1 MSDSDFL
8 TAFGARNQ
16 RTEPL
21 LKWPGGKRWRAG
33 QLSVVCRAEL
43 TGTYIEPFLGGAAV
57 FVELQPRAA
66 ILSDIN
72 RPLIETLRTIRDA
85 GELVLAAI
93 WRFSNTRDCYVRVR
107 ASNPRDPVGA
117 AARFIYLNRTCWGGV
132 YRLNRRGQF
141 NVPFGGSGRV
151 ICRRKALLEFSELF
165 QRARLKCSD
174 FESRMARAR
183 HGDVIYADPP
193 YTTLGEN
200 NGFLRYNERLFSW
213 PDQQRLACV
222 ARSAAKRG
230 AFVAV
235 SGLWHT
241 GLLSLY
247 RGWWVCKVNRP
258 VCVSRRI
265 ESRRRVSEA
274 IFFSRRPKQVPE
286 KFSEIAK
293 IGYGIVE

>member
-1 MSDSDFL
+1 MPL
-8 TAFGARNQ
+8 TASGTHKQ

-21 LKWPGGKRWRAG
+21 LKWPGGKRWLAAP
-33 QLSVVCRAEL
+33 LKVVCDAEL
-43 TGTYIEPFLGGAAV
+43 SGTYIEPFLGGAAM

-72 RPLIETLRTIRDA
+72 RALIETLRTIRDA
-85 GELVLAAI
+85 GEIVLTAV
-93 WRFSNTRDCYVRVR
+93 WRLSNTRDCYVRVR

-117 AARFIYLNRTCWGGV
+117 AARFVYLNRTCWGGV

-151 ICRRKALLEFSELF
+151 ICRRKHFLEFSKLF
-165 QRARLKCSD
+165 QNARLECSD
-174 FESRMARAR
+174 FESQMAGAR
-183 HGDVIYADPP
+183 HGDLIYADPP

-200 NGFLRYNERLFSW
+200 NGFLRYNEGLFSW
-213 PDQQRLACV
+213 SDQQRLACA
-222 ARSAAKRG
+222 ARSAANRG

-235 SGLWHT
+235 SGLWHA
-241 GLLSLY
+241 GLFTLY
-247 RGWWVCKVNRP
+247 RGWWVCKVSRS

-265 ESRRRVSEA
+265 ASRRRVSEA
-274 IFFSRRPKQVPE
+274 IFFSRHPKQLPE

-293 IGYGIVE
+293 IVI